1 MYHFISGY
9 TAKVAGTEMGVTEP
23 TATFS
28 ACFGAPFLVMHPSR
42 YAELLAEKMKDH
54 KVNVWLVNT
63 GWIKGGHGVG
73 ERIKLKYSR
82 AIVESIYNGKLAQA
96 PTETDPIF
104 GFETITGVPEIPSDI
119 LVPRNSW
126 NDQDAFDQSARKLAD
141 LFLSNFRNY
150 EEGTSPEIISGGPK
164 PA

>member
-23 TATFS
+23 EATFS

-42 YAELLAEKMKDH
+42 YAELLAEKMKEHD
-54 KVNVWLVNT
+54 VNVWLVNT
-63 GWIKGGHGVG
+63 GWIGGGYGEG

-82 AIVESIYNGKLAQA
+82 AIVEAIYNGILATA
-96 PTETDPIF
+96 PTKTDPVF
-104 GFETITGVPEIPSDI
+104 GFEMISECPEVPSSVLIPRECWSNSGDYDANA
-119 LVPRNSW
+119 RN
-126 NDQDAFDQSARKLAD
+126 LAD
-141 LFLSNFRNY
+141 LFIENFRSY
-150 EEGTSPEIISGGPK
+150 QDGASTDILYGGPS